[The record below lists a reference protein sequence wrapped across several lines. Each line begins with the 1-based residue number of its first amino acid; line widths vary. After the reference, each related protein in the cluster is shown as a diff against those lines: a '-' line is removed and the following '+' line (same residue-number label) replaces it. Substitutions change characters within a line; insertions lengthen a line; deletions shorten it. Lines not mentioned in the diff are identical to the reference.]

1 MKWNYTWGKEIKT
14 EKPKT
19 VSIDFWL
26 SMEGLEPQLTCHQ
39 GQESKENWNFLLDIL
54 FIYVLLVS
62 QSILFHYFNITSVF
76 YLHRM

>member
-1 MKWNYTWGKEIKT
+1 
-14 EKPKT
+14 
-19 VSIDFWL
+19 
-26 SMEGLEPQLTCHQ
+26 MEGLEPQLTCHQ

-62 QSILFHYFNITSVF
+62 QSILFHYFNITSVS